1 MRRSSL
7 VRLYPSRWRRR
18 YEAEFRAL
26 LDEAPL
32 SPRLVLDVLAGALG
46 ARLAPYPAAEDSAV
60 TTRRLQTATAFLAL
74 LLVLPS
80 IVLLAAALVRGLQP
94 AAYEPAHTAAALV
107 DWFATLRAGGAI
119 LVVGAAH
126 GLALGVLAVWRRLR
140 ADAASRDDLR
150 LLGQV
155 VTRLLRRPALVAGA
169 IVASLA
175 VLAFVIDHAI
185 AG

>member
-1 MRRSSL
+1 M
-7 VRLYPSRWRRR
+7 
-18 YEAEFRAL
+18 
-26 LDEAPL
+26 
-32 SPRLVLDVLAGALG
+32 
-46 ARLAPYPAAEDSAV
+46 
-60 TTRRLQTATAFLAL
+60 TTRRLQTATAFLAV

-94 AAYEPAHTAAALV
+94 VAYEPAHTASAIV

-119 LVVGAAH
+119 LVVGPIL

-140 ADAASRDDLR
+140 VDAGARDDLR

-155 VTRLLRRPALVAGA
+155 VARLFRRPAIVAGAIA

-175 VLAFVIDHAI
+175 ALAFVVDRAI